1 MALSEAE
8 DILKRHV
15 LERKLRTS
23 IRSLVLDGE
32 LAQIPRMSQAQWI
45 DSCQLTRGVPEL
57 TLQLLE
63 AWLFESKGSTWTVN
77 AVRIQ
82 GKLKNIPIE
91 QIAVRL
97 TLSEAAAA
105 LGQTLTYRQCQTLL
119 REAMSV
125 VLDNLVERA
134 RNEGAA

>member
-15 LERKLRTS
+15 LERRLRTC

-32 LAQIPRMSQAQWI
+32 LAQVPRMSEAQWVN
-45 DSCQLTRGVPEL
+45 SCQLTRGVPEL

-82 GKLKNIPIE
+82 GKVRNIPIE

-97 TLSEAAAA
+97 TLSEAAEA
-105 LGQTLTYRQCQTLL
+105 LGMTLTYRQAKTLL
-119 REAMSV
+119 REAMSI

-134 RNEGAA
+134 KKEGAA